1 MNGVVIDLVLV
12 DDVELGSVA
21 ACGGKWA
28 VNQLSNFDPG
38 SVAVI
43 RPVAQ
48 LSVSVNRPQL
58 VHIWWVD
65 TGQLEAGSAVKLC
78 DLKIS

>member
-21 ACGGKWA
+21 ACGGKLA

-43 RPVAQ
+43 RPVAH
-48 LSVSVNRPQL
+48 LSVSVNRTQL
-58 VHIWWVD
+58 VHIWWILASLMLVVP
-65 TGQLEAGSAVKLC
+65 SNYSIK
-78 DLKIS
+78 K